1 MSNKIPKIAMGA
13 WAWGDSGK
21 FGNVFGNKMTV
32 EDFKPIFDEAMKNGL
47 NLWDTAAVYAMGK
60 SENILGEFIK
70 NVNRE
75 DIIISTKF
83 TPQIANTEVSAEEA
97 AQEMINGSKKRLNID
112 YADIYWI
119 HNPADVEKWTP
130 AIIPLAKSG
139 QIKSIGVS
147 NHNMAELERA
157 SEILEKE
164 NLKVSAVQNHFSLL
178 NRTSEKAG
186 ILDYCRKNGIT
197 FYAYMVLEQGALSGN
212 YDSTNLFPEGSERA
226 KAYNDVMPKIE
237 KLIKKLRLLG
247 EKYNASA
254 AQIATAWAI
263 SKGTVPIIGVTK
275 VKHVNDAAKASK
287 IVFLPTEIEELET
300 LAKQAEVNTIRG
312 WEKAMD

>member
-1 MSNKIPKIAMGA
+1 MNKKIPKIAMGA
-13 WAWGDSGK
+13 WAWGDAGK
-21 FGNVFGNKMTV
+21 FGNVFGNKMTA
-32 EDFKPIFDEAMKNGL
+32 EDFKPIFDEAIKNGL
-47 NLWDTAAVYAMGK
+47 NLWDTAAVYAMGE
-60 SENILGEFIK
+60 SESILGKFVK
-70 NVNRE
+70 NINRD

-83 TPQIANTEVSAEEA
+83 TPQIADVEVSAKEA
-97 AQEMINGSKKRLNID
+97 VQKMIDDSKKRLNID

-130 AIIPLAKSG
+130 AVIPLAKSG

-147 NHNMAELERA
+147 NHNLTELKRA

-164 NLKVSAVQNHFSLL
+164 GLKISAVQNHFSLL

-186 ILDYCRKNGIT
+186 ILEYCRRNNII

-212 YDSTNLFPEGSERA
+212 YDSNNLFPEGSARA
-226 KAYNDVMPKIE
+226 KAYNDIMPYIE
-237 KLIKKLRLLG
+237 NLIKKMCLLG
-247 EKYNASA
+247 VKHNASA

-275 VKHVNDAAKASK
+275 VKHVNDAAKATN
-287 IVFLPTEIEELET
+287 IVLLPTEIEELET
-300 LAKQAEVNTIRG
+300 LAEKAEVNVIRD

>member
-1 MSNKIPKIAMGA
+1 MPKIAMGA

-21 FGNVFGNKMTV
+21 FGNVFGNKMKA
-32 EDFKPIFDEAMKNGL
+32 EDFKPVFDEAMKNGL
-47 NLWDTAAVYAMGK
+47 NLWDTAAVYAMGE

-70 NVNRE
+70 NVNRD

-83 TPQIANTEVSAEEA
+83 TPQIANTEVNAEEA

-147 NHNMAELERA
+147 NHNMAELKRA

-164 NLKVSAVQNHFSLL
+164 NLKISAVQNHFSLL

-212 YDSTNLFPEGSERA
+212 YNSSNLFPERSERA
-226 KAYNDVMPKIE
+226 KAYNAVMPKIE
-237 KLIKKLRLLG
+237 KLIKKLCLLG
-247 EKYNASA
+247 EKYSAGA

-287 IVFLPTEIEELET
+287 IVLLPAEIEELEI
-300 LAKQAEVNTIRG
+300 LAEQAEVNTIRG